1 MYALIDLS
9 NQMLEVNNQ
18 LYTGL
23 ALIFSPGTATS
34 QQGER
39 LEAVVK
45 RADFLMYEAKQA
57 YYARAAEQAL
67 CCRPGRP
74 ERAGKGVHSHVW
86 LYGFPSPPMA
96 PPSPAGNDTSVALLS
111 RHGRPR
117 AGYPDATK
125 RRSARIELLGT
136 RPGMTTAN
144 KRTLTS
150 QSRRF
155 RPLSARSGPHRR
167 FPCP

>member
-67 CCRPGRP
+67 CCHPGRP
-74 ERAGKGVHSHVW
+74 ERGSTHTCGSMDSLLLRW
-86 LYGFPSPPMA
+86 LRHLRPAMTPP
-96 PPSPAGNDTSVALLS
+96 
-111 RHGRPR
+111 
-117 AGYPDATK
+117 
-125 RRSARIELLGT
+125 
-136 RPGMTTAN
+136 
-144 KRTLTS
+144 
-150 QSRRF
+150 
-155 RPLSARSGPHRR
+155 
-167 FPCP
+167 

>member
-67 CCRPGRP
+67 CCHPRRP

-96 PPSPAGNDTSVALLS
+96 PPSPAGNDTEA
-111 RHGRPR
+111 R
-117 AGYPDATK
+117 AMRCRDNLNSPSM
-125 RRSARIELLGT
+125 RRSWWRGCACSTRSMRDAR
-136 RPGMTTAN
+136 
-144 KRTLTS
+144 
-150 QSRRF
+150 
-155 RPLSARSGPHRR
+155 RSG
-167 FPCP
+167 